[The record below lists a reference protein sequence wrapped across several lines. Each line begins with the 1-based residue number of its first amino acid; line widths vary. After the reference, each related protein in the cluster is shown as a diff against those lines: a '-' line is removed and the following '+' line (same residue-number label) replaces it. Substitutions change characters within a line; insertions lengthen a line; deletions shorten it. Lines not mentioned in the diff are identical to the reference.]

1 MGYGKSK
8 TCSYCRNDHAI
19 LDCHQLIEHAKQAS
33 YKLEDWA
40 VRGQPAVDKSV
51 LYRSVYS
58 WQPQSDGTDR
68 GYHKVGFDT
77 ASSVYRAQCSY
88 ICDDTSVGHAKALTQ
103 KQYDSLPDF
112 MESKE
117 HSAVF
122 QTSQSLSSV
131 KHIVSLNRKVR
142 AQAQSRA
149 NKACSYCRT
158 SGHTVRTC
166 KKVESD
172 KRIHHTAFK
181 ISAYRYATALSRFGL
196 WTGSMALVDG
206 KARMM
211 DTVAFYPK
219 LLAYDI
225 KALRDSG
232 VRDADYN
239 YSYRDTDTFCKDNN
253 MSIEDCEDFMFLRC
267 ALETGLKFDQL
278 ESTSWKEQY
287 SPRLDK
293 LQKADFD
300 TSSIRTREDVT
311 IYKSS
316 ASLEHI
322 YRILVERHKP
332 TKRGDR
338 YSRTNHVHYPSC
350 IAGYI
355 SSTELFDKKKRED
368 NAWKL
373 VEAFI
378 ENNQDI
384 LNKIETLS
392 V

>member
-1 MGYGKSK
+1 MRSK
-8 TCSYCRNDHAI
+8 RHINWKTGLCEDS
-19 LDCHQLIEHAKQAS
+19 QLWTRVSFFDPFTLGNLSPMKRIVDTIRLA
-33 YKLEDWA
+33 LI
-40 VRGQPAVDKSV
+40 QP
-51 LYRSVYS
+51 
-58 WQPQSDGTDR
+58 
-68 GYHKVGFDT
+68 
-77 ASSVYRAQCSY
+77 RATIWLSTR
-88 ICDDTSVGHAKALTQ
+88 ICDDTSKALTQ

-239 YSYRDTDTFCKDNN
+239 YSYRDTDTF
-253 MSIEDCEDFMFLRC
+253 
-267 ALETGLKFDQL
+267 
-278 ESTSWKEQY
+278 
-287 SPRLDK
+287 
-293 LQKADFD
+293 
-300 TSSIRTREDVT
+300 
-311 IYKSS
+311 
-316 ASLEHI
+316 
-322 YRILVERHKP
+322 
-332 TKRGDR
+332 
-338 YSRTNHVHYPSC
+338 
-350 IAGYI
+350 
-355 SSTELFDKKKRED
+355 
-368 NAWKL
+368 
-373 VEAFI
+373 
-378 ENNQDI
+378 
-384 LNKIETLS
+384 
-392 V
+392 